1 MKLLFFLSS
10 IFILTVSADKC
21 GSKKKNATGTTT
33 ATYKAKLETKALC
46 MNYTLRLLEGDID
59 TSLIS
64 SNWIDESTGKSYTNV
79 FGLGSPCTFPPGIEQ
94 GDDFYF
100 QIDTS
105 QKQECAV
112 CMAFYPTPP
121 RKLSIKVVEK

>member
-10 IFILTVSADKC
+10 VFILTISADKC
-21 GSKKKNATGTTT
+21 GSKKKTETT
-33 ATYKAKLETKALC
+33 ATTIYKAKLETKALC

-59 TSLIS
+59 TSLITAS
-64 SNWIDESTGKSYTNV
+64 WTDESTGKSYTNV
-79 FGLGSPCTFPPGIEQ
+79 FGLGSPCTFPPNIEQ

-100 QIDTS
+100 RIDTS

-112 CMAFYPTPP
+112 CMAYYPTPP
-121 RKLSIKVVEK
+121 RKLSIKVVDK